1 MPDLSALPD
10 LLPWPFLVCSRDG
23 RVLHAN
29 PLFEKS
35 LGRSVKSRMRI
46 DEIFVEMDNG
56 RPVSSLL
63 FSAARWSSWS
73 GLLELR
79 PAKGEA
85 PLRAAKVILLPDP
98 RYAQQVWVLLADDAE
113 VDGQPLLTPR
123 SGMSLARTLIENS
136 PDFIIFRDLEGRILQ
151 TSRSLDEFLAL
162 PYRGN
167 VADLR
172 LSDILSPATAAEF
185 AKFDEE
191 VKRTGRRVRQAV
203 THFEAA
209 NGKSRLVR
217 VVHELTKGGAGL
229 PPGLLTFA
237 VNITEAVDEHN
248 RLRIAL
254 ERAEEFAA
262 ARWQFVANVTH
273 EIRNPLNA
281 IHGLCESALAEP
293 DRPSA
298 ETFRRILRS
307 VTELEDTVRD
317 VLDFSRLDHGGVTVD
332 RAPFNPVRALEEVAG
347 QFHRQA
353 ARKGVSVQALCEA
366 SSPRAALGDSVKFR
380 RVAANLIG
388 NAVKFTAK
396 GHVIARLAFSARGD
410 RLQATLTVEDTGI
423 GIPEDRLES
432 IFEPFTQADS
442 TTTRRF
448 GGTGLG
454 LTIVRSLVQAMDGFV
469 KVTSRPGEGSLFTAT
484 MLVDPDPDHP
494 AAPAPDL
501 SGRRMLVAG
510 GPAEV
515 RSWLCDTLGSWGASC
530 AAAENGEEAEALWKD
545 AGDSGRPFD
554 LALVDIPDDVH
565 AHLPAFPSDLTT
577 FLASPESGLMGRD
590 LLTKPLGLSALLAK
604 FAGTPAGLVEEASAS
619 GRRSVRRLRVLL
631 AEDNE
636 VNREVAES
644 RLRKAGHRVTAVGDG
659 AQALEAWRKGE
670 FDVAVLDIQM
680 PVMDGLAAAQA
691 IRREEAAGGRT
702 PVGLLA
708 MTAMTQESD
717 RARCEAAGFDA
728 HLSKPVRGAE
738 LLEKIA
744 ALGDRTPP
752 TADAEF
758 ADAMAAADVESAED
772 LRAAARA
779 FLRHADGM
787 IGRLKDASREEGRPS
802 LSREAHG
809 VKGMLSLMACG
820 ALAKVAG
827 GLERQPAGP
836 GSDEAV
842 AELIDG
848 LRRLKERL
856 LSESP
861 QAAHGPTEDQAR
873 G

>member
-10 LLPWPFLVCSRDG
+10 LLPWPFLVSSRDG
-23 RVLHAN
+23 KVLHAN

-35 LGRSVKSRMRI
+35 LGRKLKPRTRI

-162 PYRGN
+162 AYRGN

-203 THFEAA
+203 THFETA
-209 NGKSRLVR
+209 NGRSRLVR

-229 PPGLLTFA
+229 PSGLLTFA
-237 VNITEAVDEHN
+237 VNITETIDEHN

-262 ARWQFVANVTH
+262 TRWQFVANVTH

-281 IHGLCESALAEP
+281 IHGLCEAALLEP
-293 DRPSA
+293 DRPAA
-298 ETFRRILRS
+298 ETFHRILRS

-332 RAPFNPVRALEEVAG
+332 RAPFNPVRALEEVAA

-353 ARKGVSVQALCEA
+353 RRKGVSVQALCDA
-366 SSPRAALGDSVKFR
+366 ASPRAVLGDTVKFR

-388 NAVKFTAK
+388 NAVKFTSK
-396 GHVIARLAFSARGD
+396 GHVAARLSFASRGD

-423 GIPEDRLES
+423 GIPPDRLES
-432 IFEPFTQADS
+432 IFEPFTQADAS
-442 TTTRRF
+442 TTRRF

-469 KVTSRPGEGSLFTAT
+469 KVTSSPGEGSVFTAT
-484 MLVDPDPDHP
+484 MLVDPDTEHP
-494 AAPAPDL
+494 ENPAPDL
-501 SGRRMLVAG
+501 SGRRIMAVG
-510 GPAEV
+510 GRPEV
-515 RSWLCDTLGSWGASC
+515 RSWLCDSLARWGASC
-530 AAAENGEEAEALWKD
+530 VAAED
-545 AGDSGRPFD
+545 AGEACELWREAARAGRPFD
-554 LALVDIPDDVH
+554 LALVDIPEDVH
-565 AHLPAFPSDLTT
+565 PNLPDLPREQMT
-577 FLASPESGLMGRD
+577 FLAAPEAGLTGRD
-590 LLTKPLGLSALLAK
+590 VLSKPLGLTGLWAK
-604 FAGTPAGLVEEASAS
+604 FAGAPPSEEPEGAVPA
-619 GRRSVRRLRVLL
+619 RRPARRLRVLL

-659 AQALEAWRKGE
+659 AQAVEAWRKAE
-670 FDVAVLDIQM
+670 FDVGVLDIQM
-680 PVMDGLAAAQA
+680 PVMDGLAAAES
-691 IRREEAAGGRT
+691 IRKEEAASGRSRI
-702 PVGLLA
+702 GLLA

-738 LLEKIA
+738 LLEKLTE
-744 ALGDRTPP
+744 LGEGRPLS
-752 TADAEF
+752 AEDEH
-758 ADAMAAADVESAED
+758 ADAMAAADLESAED
-772 LRAAARA
+772 LKAAGRA

-787 IGRLKDASREEGRPS
+787 IGRLRSAAEEAGRPA

-827 GLERQPAGP
+827 GLERQPEGP

-842 AELIDG
+842 RDLING

-856 LSESP
+856 TSEMP
-861 QAAHGPTEDQAR
+861 QATHGPTKDQAR